1 MTLSSPLFCR
11 NTSVKD
17 SKNYDLSSHAV
28 TKSDFHPITTNERTL
43 SANDIL
49 RLVTLEYFPALCA
62 LHELPRRPCLP
73 SFARVK
79 SLHVHDNGW
88 MFLLSLAHNLMAFWL
103 FNKVYR
109 CTFFQFS
116 FFSSE
121 TASSFFPNILLFNLD
136 NAAFIFPI
144 GPVLF
149 VESTASN
156 LREERLW
163 KEPKAIATTVQ
174 ARQIT
179 LYGILKSGVG
189 RVMSRISVW
198 RRRNTSSSGAAS
210 MLKRYYRKLH
220 RMFL

>member
-11 NTSVKD
+11 NTSVQD
-17 SKNYDLSSHAV
+17 SKNYDLSSHGV

-49 RLVTLEYFPALCA
+49 RLVTLEYFLALCMSCHGVHVCHD
-62 LHELPRRPCLP
+62 LHGLKVYTC
-73 SFARVK
+73 
-79 SLHVHDNGW
+79 NGW

-103 FNKVYR
+103 FNKVYW

-121 TASSFFPNILLFNLD
+121 TGSSFFPNILLFNLD

>member
-1 MTLSSPLFCR
+1 MTLSSPLFCT

-49 RLVTLEYFPALCA
+49 RLVTLEYFPALCMSCHGVHVCHP
-62 LHELPRRPCLP
+62 LHGLKVYTCMTMDEC
-73 SFARVK
+73 FYWAW
-79 SLHVHDNGW
+79 HI
-88 MFLLSLAHNLMAFWL
+88 NLKAFWL
-103 FNKVYR
+103 FNKVYW

-121 TASSFFPNILLFNLD
+121 TGSSFFPNILLFNLD

>member
-17 SKNYDLSSHAV
+17 SKKLRFV
-28 TKSDFHPITTNERTL
+28 KSCCNQVRLPSNHNKRADFISQWHSPFGNAGVFSR
-43 SANDIL
+43 
-49 RLVTLEYFPALCA
+49 A

-88 MFLLSLAHNLMAFWL
+88 MFLLSLVHNLMAFWL
-103 FNKVYR
+103 FNKVYW

-136 NAAFIFPI
+136 NAAFTFPI

-220 RMFL
+220 RIFL